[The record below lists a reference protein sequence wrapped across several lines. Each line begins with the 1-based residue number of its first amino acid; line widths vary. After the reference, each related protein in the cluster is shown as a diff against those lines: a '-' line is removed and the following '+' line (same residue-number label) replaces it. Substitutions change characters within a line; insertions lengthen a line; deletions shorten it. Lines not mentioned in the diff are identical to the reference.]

1 METREGFGIRE
12 KSIWAWT
19 MLRVIFKISINLHV
33 KNIDPSREREVP
45 RSPFC
50 ARISP
55 FGFWIMREREGMDLR
70 YWVSDTIRVHE
81 ELTRTDEF
89 VY

>member
-1 METREGFGIRE
+1 MDNAKGYIQ
-12 KSIWAWT
+12 
-19 MLRVIFKISINLHV
+19 
-33 KNIDPSREREVP
+33 NIYQPACQEHRPLKREREVP